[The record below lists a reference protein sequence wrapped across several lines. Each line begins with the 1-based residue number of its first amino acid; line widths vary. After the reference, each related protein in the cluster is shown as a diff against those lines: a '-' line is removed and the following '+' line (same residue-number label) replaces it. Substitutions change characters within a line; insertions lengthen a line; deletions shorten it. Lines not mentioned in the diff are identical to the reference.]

1 MSCYLLSCDRVITD
15 SVKAVVCKINISLRK
30 RTCVSEQL
38 SFILTLCERYLTGT
52 LNDIEKSTLEV
63 IQNYPPYF

>member
-1 MSCYLLSCDRVITD
+1 MSCYLLNFDRVITD
-15 SVKAVVCKINISLRK
+15 SVKAVARKINISLRK

-52 LNDIEKSTLEV
+52 LNDIKKSTLKV
-63 IQNYPPYF
+63 INNYPPYF